1 MKAPL
6 TLYYDDTCRFCCG
19 FIRFVQKRK
28 TSHIITSVPI
38 ANTLHEEKQMRTCG
52 CVYSI
57 VVCIGEIEYEQDEA
71 VIQILSRLTQPWP
84 LFAMLL
90 KCTPG
95 YIRKK
100 GYAWVARNRY
110 RILRSK

>member
-1 MKAPL
+1 MKEPL
-6 TLYYDDTCRFCCG
+6 TLYYDDTCRFCRSFVR
-19 FIRFVQKRK
+19 FIQKRK
-28 TSHIITSVPI
+28 TAQIIISVPI
-38 ANTLHEEKQMRTCG
+38 VNTTHEEKQIRDCG

-57 VVCIGEIEYEQDEA
+57 VACIGKAEHEQDEA

-84 LFAMLL
+84 LFAILL
-90 KCTPG
+90 KCIPR